1 MKENMDQLLEFLEE
15 EDDAFLDEIL
25 ENLTD
30 EDEKLQLIAA
40 MIERYDYEISF
51 QNEKFVL
58 YLTDQKRGN
67 ADD

>member
-30 EDEKLQLIAA
+30 EELSNFFRDNPDFMK
-40 MIERYDYEISF
+40 
-51 QNEKFVL
+51 
-58 YLTDQKRGN
+58 
-67 ADD
+67 